1 MNDPGLDSLLA
12 RVSRSSNRL
21 RVAMGVTA
29 VLCLLL
35 VAGIAADPA
44 MWTGGWGWRIGGAVG
59 MAFFGA
65 VAVLL
70 AYAVFWRQQRHV
82 SRLRR
87 TLTEDPHTI
96 RSIRLLVARA
106 VPVASWSPDDGSA
119 RTGLHIVVEDDAGRN
134 WVLPVSRA
142 DADTVVD
149 ALRRR
154 CPQAAAGP

>member
-1 MNDPGLDSLLA
+1 
-12 RVSRSSNRL
+12 
-21 RVAMGVTA
+21 
-29 VLCLLL
+29 
-35 VAGIAADPA
+35 
-44 MWTGGWGWRIGGAVG
+44 

-149 ALRRR
+149 TLRRR